1 MVYTVTL
8 NPALDCYVSP
18 EEFAPGRDL
27 RYSGCRFLPGGKGVN
42 VSLLLRSLGV
52 KTKALGLA
60 GGFTGRELAA
70 LLEERGLPTGFVFLE
85 DGLTRVN
92 IKITP
97 PGQPETALNGSGP
110 EIPPEALERLEE
122 RLGELEAG
130 DFLVLAGSLPA
141 SLPAGT
147 YARLAG
153 AAPPGVEAVIDAS
166 GPALL
171 ASAAARP
178 FLMKP
183 NREELAEAFGEPA
196 STLEEAAALARKLQG
211 LGARNVAVT
220 LGGEGALLLDEAGG
234 ARFRPAVPGTPCSA
248 VGAGDSFVAGFLYGW
263 SLDGGLDQA
272 LDWAVSAGAATA
284 FREGVA
290 SGEEVRAVYR
300 RAFGRSPTGM
310 ECPRGAVLEE

>member
-18 EEFAPGRDL
+18 EALVPGRDL
-27 RYSGCRFLPGGKGVN
+27 RYGGCRFVPGGKGIN
-42 VSLLLRSLGV
+42 VSLLLASLGLE
-52 KTKALGLA
+52 TMALGVA

-70 LLEERGLPTGFVFLE
+70 RLEGQGLATGFVFLE

-97 PGQPETALNGSGP
+97 PGQPETALNGGGP
-110 EIPPEALERLEE
+110 EIPPQALDQLEKRLAALAAE
-122 RLGELEAG
+122 
-130 DFLVLAGSLPA
+130 DFLVLAGSVPA
-141 SLPAGT
+141 SLPAGA
-147 YARLAG
+147 YARLAQRVP
-153 AAPPGVEAVIDAS
+153 AGVKVVVHAS
-166 GPALL
+166 GPALA

-196 STLEEAAALARKLQG
+196 STREEMVGLAKKLQS

-220 LGGEGALLLDEAGG
+220 LGGEGALLVDESGG
-234 ARFRPAVPGTPCSA
+234 VAFRPAVEGSPRSA

-263 SLDGGLDQA
+263 SQGGGLDQA

-284 FREGVA
+284 FREGIA

-300 RAFGRSPTGM
+300 RAFGGQ
-310 ECPRGAVLEE
+310 G